1 MDDFN
6 IDAYSPAQMAE
17 RVENAG
23 VCKTMQ
29 CTLTTLALAMLA
41 GAFIALGAV
50 FYTFVTQAPII
61 SSAFTALL
69 GGLVFCLGLILVIVA
84 GAELFTGNNLVIMAY
99 ADHRITLKQLAVN
112 WGVVYIGNLIGAL
125 IIVFLVY
132 FSGHWSGS
140 GAGAKALMIA
150 NHKVNLAFH
159 EALVRGILCNILVC
173 LAVWLCFAGRSV
185 TDKILAILFPI
196 TAFVAL
202 GFEHSVANMYFI
214 PAGMLLADNPGV
226 VAAAGSPDLSQLTMS
241 GLLVKNLLPVTLGN
255 MIGGG
260 VLVGLVYWFIYLRKR

>member
-23 VCKTMQ
+23 VCKTRQ
-29 CTLTTLALAMLA
+29 CTLTIFALAMLA

-50 FYTFVTQAPII
+50 FYTFVVQQPII
-61 SSAFTALL
+61 STGLTLLL

-159 EALVRGILCNILVC
+159 EALVRGILCNVLVC
-173 LAVWLCFAGRSV
+173 LAVWLCFAARRVSG
-185 TDKILAILFPI
+185 KILAIVFPI
-196 TAFVAL
+196 GGFVAQPRYFHHHL
-202 GFEHSVANMYFI
+202 KHS
-214 PAGMLLADNPGV
+214 
-226 VAAAGSPDLSQLTMS
+226 Q
-241 GLLVKNLLPVTLGN
+241 
-255 MIGGG
+255 
-260 VLVGLVYWFIYLRKR
+260 